1 MRTAKIGPDL
11 RLPMCPPAGLKK
23 SLISARI
30 DLSIERMG
38 LSTDYYIRHSKCM
51 AKLKYSSYVVQESFV
66 SENQDTGA
74 PSFMFI
80 KSHKAFFPLLRVSF
94 QFFAL
99 MLCILLMPAEFI
111 QLKYKRQFG
120 KVCSRLSDSP
130 PR

>member
-1 MRTAKIGPDL
+1 
-11 RLPMCPPAGLKK
+11 MCPPAGLKK

-30 DLSIERMG
+30 ELSIERIG

-66 SENQDTGA
+66 SENQDTGC
-74 PSFMFI
+74 SFVYAHK
-80 KSHKAFFPLLRVSF
+80 KSQGIFSFFLRVSF

-99 MLCILLMPAEFI
+99 ILCTLLVPAEFI

-130 PR
+130 PRLLF

>member
-30 DLSIERMG
+30 ELSIERIG
-38 LSTDYYIRHSKCM
+38 LSTDYYIRHSKCK
-51 AKLKYSSYVVQESFV
+51 AKLKYTSYVVQESFV

-74 PSFMFI
+74 PSFMLKKRHF
-80 KSHKAFFPLLRVSF
+80 SLSLRLSF

-99 MLCILLMPAEFI
+99 MLCILPVPAEFI